1 MADQKQIH
9 LDRTDEN
16 EEETSEIEGNNQDKN
31 D

>member
-1 MADQKQIH
+1 MADQEQIN